1 MRGPHLQQQVRR
13 QLRDDVLQVA
23 PPAVPRH
30 VNGGYCLRL
39 LLQLC
44 AVRCDPC
51 IQPGDARKKRSLH
64 LESLLNHARV
74 SPERTPNASE
84 RLRARALKKRQLRRQ
99 VLVFSPQLVHGITGG
114 GNVSLNITELLDVTQ
129 RLGVRVGEAAAVPA
143 AASLQNKDAVVV
155 LGVRCAPRQPRLLL
169 RRVRAQGQGR
179 R

>member
-1 MRGPHLQQQVRR
+1 MQQQVRR
-13 QLRDDVLQVA
+13 QLRDEVLQVA

-44 AVRCDPC
+44 AVRCYPR
-51 IQPGDARKKRSLH
+51 IHAGDARKKRSLH
-64 LESLLNHARV
+64 LESLLNHTRV

-99 VLVFSPQLVHGITGG
+99 VLVLFPQLVHGITGG
-114 GNVSLNITELLDVTQ
+114 RDVRLNITELLDVAQ
-129 RLGVRVGEAAAVPA
+129 RLGVRVREAAAVPA
-143 AASLQNKDAVVV
+143 AASFQNKNAAVM
-155 LGVRCAPRQPRLLL
+155 LGVRCVPRQPRLLL
-169 RRVRAQGQGR
+169 RRVRAQRQGR